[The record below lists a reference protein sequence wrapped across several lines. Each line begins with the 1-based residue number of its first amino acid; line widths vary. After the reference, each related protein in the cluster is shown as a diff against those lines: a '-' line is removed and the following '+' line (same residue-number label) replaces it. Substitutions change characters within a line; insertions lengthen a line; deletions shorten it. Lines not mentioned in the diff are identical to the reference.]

1 MVFVLHLPLF
11 FERLLIINDMIM
23 KKVSCL
29 WMLCA
34 LFSVST
40 ANAQFRFGIKG
51 GANIVNVKFNEE
63 ALKPDNITGFHFGP
77 MIETMFGRGGI
88 GFDLAVLYSQKGF
101 EAGTR
106 TVKND
111 FLEVPVN
118 VKFKFGTPL
127 VNPYLAAGP
136 YAAFRVNGNEKWD
149 LKENATSIVNQVK
162 TQSFGAGLNFT
173 AGAEIFDHLQLG
185 VTYSLGLTDDYKT
198 FDPNNVNSYF
208 GKLHTWQIAATFFF

>member
-1 MVFVLHLPLF
+1 MDAIRDL
-11 FERLLIINDMIM
+11 EQRTIINLNDMIM
-23 KKVSCL
+23 KKVSYLC
-29 WMLCA
+29 MLCA

-51 GANIVNVKFNEE
+51 GANIVNVKFNDEV
-63 ALKPDNITGFHFGP
+63 LKSDNITGFHFGP
-77 MIETMFGRGGI
+77 VIESMFGRGGI
-88 GFDLAVLYSQKGF
+88 GFDLALLYSQKGF

-127 VNPYLAAGP
+127 VNPYFAVGP
-136 YAAFRVNGNEKWD
+136 YAAFRVNGEETWN
-149 LKENATSIVNQVK
+149 LIVNQVK
-162 TQSFGAGLNFT
+162 TQSFGAGLNFA

-198 FDPNNVNSYF
+198 FKPDLAGSYF
-208 GKLHTWQIAATFFF
+208 GKVHTWQIAATFFF